1 MKLSELISA
10 YGDDDVKFQKL
21 DDCTAA
27 LSMTKKGTKA
37 EFVTHETFGFDG
49 FDKMGLIIW
58 MDRERVAKIL
68 ADRKK
73 RPDSPAVR
81 EGKND

>member
-21 DDCTAA
+21 DDCTDT
-27 LSMTKKGTKA
+27 LSMSKKGTKA
-37 EFVTHETFGFDG
+37 SFVTPETFGFDG
-49 FDKMGLIIW
+49 FDRLGLIIW

-68 ADRKK
+68 ADRKTQ
-73 RPDSPAVR
+73 PNSSGVR
-81 EGKND
+81 ESK